1 MHCPDKHVQEYNRY
15 RKFGP
20 APHVK
25 EYGRQQAIS
34 LRIIRWIMRR
44 IRFTT
49 ILFGFIGFSFLLW
62 LLVNEGVGNIYT
74 ELSLVGLNIFWVAA
88 FRVVPICLDS
98 YGWRQLFAKDKRPC
112 FADLAK
118 ARWLA
123 ESVNNL
129 FPVGQVGGH
138 ILRARIIGKKS
149 EVGNE
154 AGATVMV
161 DFTIGL
167 LTQIAFTTLGVAL
180 LLKQTEK
187 YSDASGIFIG
197 IAVSL
202 IVLICFFFSQKAG
215 LFGFVAH
222 KIGLILRKEKTAAL
236 VGNARNLDQKIAE
249 IYGRKNKLFA
259 CFFWRLTGWITKSG
273 ENWLFFYFA
282 GAPITLQDAVILES
296 ISAAFRSVAFF
307 IPGGLGVQDGSLLFI
322 GSLLGL
328 GPDNVMAL
336 ALAKRF
342 RELVVGIPVLF
353 WWIKIEGPR
362 SEQSVS

>member
-1 MHCPDKHVQEYNRY
+1 MSK
-15 RKFGP
+15 
-20 APHVK
+20 
-25 EYGRQQAIS
+25 
-34 LRIIRWIMRR
+34 

-49 ILFGFIGFSFLLW
+49 ILFGIIGFAFLAW
-62 LLVNEGVGNIYT
+62 LLVNEGIGGIFTV
-74 ELSLVGLNIFWVAA
+74 LSLVGLNIFWIAA
-88 FRVVPICLDS
+88 FRVVPICLDA

-123 ESVNNL
+123 ESVNTL

-149 EVGNE
+149 KAGNE

-167 LTQIAFTTLGVAL
+167 LTQIVFTILGLAFL
-180 LLKQTEK
+180 LQQTEEHTA
-187 YSDASGIFIG
+187 ASGIFIG
-197 IAVSL
+197 IAVAL
-202 IVLICFFFSQKAG
+202 IVVSCFFFSQKAG

-222 KIGLILRKEKTAAL
+222 KMGLVLRKEKTAAF

-249 IYGRKNKLFA
+249 IYGRKNKLFV
-259 CFFWRLTGWITKSG
+259 CFLWRLTGWIAKSG

-296 ISAAFRSVAFF
+296 ISTAFRSAAFF

-342 RELVVGIPVLF
+342 RELVVGIPGLL
-353 WWIKIEGPR
+353 WWFKVEGRDQKSP
-362 SEQSVS
+362 